1 MQNEMKRLPAI
12 ERNINEINEKDIRVR
27 LTGKVIDS
35 GEDFIVID
43 DGTGKIKVSL
53 SDNPFSKE
61 VDQKPAD
68 TLSVLGRVIPLEKGY
83 EINGEAFQDMSK
95 LDLSLRKRVVSCLK
109 QH

>member
-12 ERNINEINEKDIRVR
+12 EKEIKEITENDIRVR

-53 SDNPFSKE
+53 SG
-61 VDQKPAD
+61 QKPAD
-68 TLSVLGRVIPLEKGY
+68 TVSVFGRVIPLEQGY
-83 EINGEAFQDMSK
+83 EINGEAVQDMSK
-95 LDLSLRKRVVSCLK
+95 LDLNLRKKVVSCLK